1 MAQCTVAQYGRVLER
16 SRFVRNPG
24 HSARDSFFE
33 PNDFVKCLDGTWQ
46 PRELALEPAPS
57 EEWSQVRDFP
67 EVDLKLL
74 QKRHWSVLI
83 SQPWQFS
90 QDILLGEA
98 RALLR
103 SLQVLVSV
111 HRVRDRR
118 ILCLSG
124 NMSCVLAFER
134 RRARNFRL
142 LVQIRKLTAICLC
155 HNIRFHVRWIA
166 SESNCSDDPSR
177 RFSNANATQASSSD
191 LTDNIFNSLVARSCS
206 TTSHGAE
213 DSLLGGSSPAPSTCV
228 ERCSGGA
235 CTCPAPACAACSE
248 FAESCD
254 DWSDDEEAALVGRS
268 GSPSDSEPCGQPSSA
283 PRAEGGELAGEEAVP
298 NCPGAA
304 APGSPRPRDESSHDH
319 WVNFDEGLASDAT
332 TSDEEMGPTM
342 PRPRRKSSVVAR
354 RTSMIQAAD
363 TGHLSFL
370 EWSAVKEAPR
380 YDRALSE
387 FLKHPLTLEQRLVE
401 DAEVDGALVR
411 FFNERYRLGDSAST
425 GDVLLAALC
434 HAFPEFGIHGSRAL
448 PRSRRALKGW
458 RRRTPPRSRDPH
470 AWAIW
475 CLVIIEMIL
484 LGYWSMAV
492 YTLWLVTCY
501 FRPGEPLTIQ
511 RRDIQA
517 PVPGVSARYQIILFP
532 EERPSRSKTYAA
544 NDTVELWC
552 PWCESLPA
560 TAAAL
565 KTGPETDHVFRFTY
579 PQYLVV
585 WHKALKR
592 LRLLDYVMKLVPYMA
607 RHSGPSIDAARSL
620 RTRREIKDR
629 GRWASDRSVLRYE
642 QRARLARSFNRL
654 PAGLQAHALKCEQN
668 LDAVVL
674 GRISAEDLGPAPRG

>member
-1 MAQCTVAQYGRVLER
+1 M
-16 SRFVRNPG
+16 
-24 HSARDSFFE
+24 
-33 PNDFVKCLDGTWQ
+33 
-46 PRELALEPAPS
+46 
-57 EEWSQVRDFP
+57 
-67 EVDLKLL
+67 
-74 QKRHWSVLI
+74 
-83 SQPWQFS
+83 
-90 QDILLGEA
+90 
-98 RALLR
+98 
-103 SLQVLVSV
+103 
-111 HRVRDRR
+111 
-118 ILCLSG
+118 
-124 NMSCVLAFER
+124 
-134 RRARNFRL
+134 
-142 LVQIRKLTAICLC
+142 
-155 HNIRFHVRWIA
+155 
-166 SESNCSDDPSR
+166 
-177 RFSNANATQASSSD
+177 
-191 LTDNIFNSLVARSCS
+191 
-206 TTSHGAE
+206 
-213 DSLLGGSSPAPSTCV
+213 
-228 ERCSGGA
+228 
-235 CTCPAPACAACSE
+235 
-248 FAESCD
+248 
-254 DWSDDEEAALVGRS
+254 
-268 GSPSDSEPCGQPSSA
+268 
-283 PRAEGGELAGEEAVP
+283 
-298 NCPGAA
+298 
-304 APGSPRPRDESSHDH
+304 
-319 WVNFDEGLASDAT
+319 
-332 TSDEEMGPTM
+332 
-342 PRPRRKSSVVAR
+342 
-354 RTSMIQAAD
+354 
-363 TGHLSFL
+363 
-370 EWSAVKEAPR
+370 
-380 YDRALSE
+380 
-387 FLKHPLTLEQRLVE
+387 
-401 DAEVDGALVR
+401 VR